1 MVSEGDLGK
10 PTKVAKDAQFP
21 SKPRFDK
28 VTGLAEPANKQDMA
42 MDLPLRCYRCGKVMK
57 QSKLLTHLEKPEPDE
72 DKEAK

>member
-42 MDLPLRCYRCGKVMK
+42 MDLPLRCYRCG
-57 QSKLLTHLEKPEPDE
+57 EGDE
-72 DKEAK
+72 AVQVVDPPREA